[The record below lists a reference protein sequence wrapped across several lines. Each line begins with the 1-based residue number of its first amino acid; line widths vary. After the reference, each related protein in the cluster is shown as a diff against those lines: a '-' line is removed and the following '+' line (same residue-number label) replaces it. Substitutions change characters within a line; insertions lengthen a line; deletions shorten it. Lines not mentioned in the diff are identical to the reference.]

1 MQEAQDG
8 CKISHTYLGL
18 IGCFRYIEEMEVGE
32 EALAMGFQ
40 RQGSEYQDDGV
51 SNGSPALN
59 DSGYNEEL
67 NHSVIGLW
75 TFM

>member
-1 MQEAQDG
+1 
-8 CKISHTYLGL
+8 
-18 IGCFRYIEEMEVGE
+18 MEVGE

-67 NHSVIGLW
+67 NHSVIGLG
-75 TFM
+75 TLM